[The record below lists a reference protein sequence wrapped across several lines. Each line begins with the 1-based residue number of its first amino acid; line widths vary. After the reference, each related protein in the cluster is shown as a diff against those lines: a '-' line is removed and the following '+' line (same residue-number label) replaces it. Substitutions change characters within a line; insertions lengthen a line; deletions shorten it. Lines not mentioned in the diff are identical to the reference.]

1 MNITQT
7 IKKIM
12 HDKNI
17 KITQLNDLINKK
29 NGTDYTVQNLSRKL
43 SKDDLK
49 FNDVIDILNVL
60 GYKIDIIEEDYKPN
74 ELFLFKDYK
83 PEPSEQLKM
92 IDDEDSIDPTW
103 LNEIETII
111 DKEVKKKIES
121 LVSAKVD
128 DYFIKFVINKSPHDS
143 EYKSKDKDK
152 K

>member
-1 MNITQT
+1 MDITKR

-12 HDKNI
+12 IDKNI
-17 KITQLNDLINKK
+17 TVTKLNELLNIK
-29 NGTDYTVQNLSRKL
+29 NNTNHTPQNLSKKL
-43 SKDDLK
+43 NKDDLK
-49 FNDVIDILNVL
+49 FNDAVDILNVL

-103 LNEIETII
+103 LNEIETTI

-121 LVSAKVD
+121 LVSSKVD

-143 EYKSKDKDK
+143 EFESRNKDK

>member
-1 MNITQT
+1 MDITKR

-12 HDKNI
+12 IDKNI
-17 KITQLNDLINKK
+17 TVTKLNELLNIK
-29 NGTDYTVQNLSRKL
+29 NNTNHTPQNLSKKL
-43 SKDDLK
+43 NKDDLK
-49 FNDVIDILNVL
+49 FNDAVDILNVL

-103 LNEIETII
+103 LNEIETTI

-143 EYKSKDKDK
+143 EFESRNKDK